1 MLNSIG
7 GWLTD
12 PAHWTGPNGI
22 PQRILEHLIYSGIS
36 LVIAALIAIP
46 LGVMVGH
53 SGRAK
58 WTVSLANSLR
68 AVPSLGLLFAVALWL
83 GPKIASSLAYVIPS
97 VIVLVLLAVPPILSG
112 TYAGIQGVDPAARD
126 AAKGMGMR
134 GSEVLRKVE
143 LPCSLPLLLS
153 GVRSATLQVIATA
166 TIAASISLGGL
177 GRYLID
183 GLSVSDYAEMA
194 SGAILVAALALVMDG
209 LLSIVQ
215 RTAVSPGLTGK
226 FRNTGTTGRLSPL
239 RPEAMPRIPPL
250 PPTVPTTREKHSYE
264 AHDPHDRG
272 GRCRGARPRRLRRQ
286 QQPHRPR
293 GRWWRS
299 TASAAGVAAS
309 PWARP
314 TSPSPRCSARSTPA
328 PSRPRASTV
337 TTKPNIGSR
346 DVYIKALQDG
356 SIDIVP
362 EYTGSLLTF
371 LKGTAPSQDPDA
383 VYTALKA
390 TLPPTL
396 VVLDK
401 STARGQELHRRHE
414 GHAEKYSLKSI
425 ADLTAHQADITVAAP
440 RRSSRRVSRG
450 WSG

>member
-1 MLNSIG
+1 VLNSIG

-22 PQRILEHLIYSGIS
+22 PQRVLEHLIYSGIS

-46 LGVMVGH
+46 LGVIVGH

-134 GSEVLRKVE
+134 GGQVLRKVE
-143 LPCSLPLLLS
+143 LPCALPLLLS

-183 GLSVSDYAEMA
+183 GLSVSDYAQMA

-209 LLSIVQ
+209 ILSIVQ

-226 FRNTGTTGRLSPL
+226 FRNTGDN
-239 RPEAMPRIPPL
+239 RP
-250 PPTVPTTREKHSYE
+250 V
-264 AHDPHDRG
+264 
-272 GRCRGARPRRLRRQ
+272 
-286 QQPHRPR
+286 
-293 GRWWRS
+293 
-299 TASAAGVAAS
+299 
-309 PWARP
+309 
-314 TSPSPRCSARSTPA
+314 
-328 PSRPRASTV
+328 V
-337 TTKPNIGSR
+337 TT
-346 DVYIKALQDG
+346 
-356 SIDIVP
+356 
-362 EYTGSLLTF
+362 
-371 LKGTAPSQDPDA
+371 
-383 VYTALKA
+383 
-390 TLPPTL
+390 
-396 VVLDK
+396 
-401 STARGQELHRRHE
+401 TARGDASDPASPTDR
-414 GHAEKYSLKSI
+414 
-425 ADLTAHQADITVAAP
+425 ADDQREALV
-440 RRSSRRVSRG
+440 
-450 WSG
+450 

>member
-46 LGVMVGH
+46 LGVIVGH

-134 GSEVLRKVE
+134 GGEVLRKVE
-143 LPCSLPLLLS
+143 LPCALPLLLS

-183 GLSVSDYAEMA
+183 GLSVSDYAQMA

-209 LLSIVQ
+209 ILSIVQ

-226 FRNTGTTGRLSPL
+226 FRNTGDN
-239 RPEAMPRIPPL
+239 RP
-250 PPTVPTTREKHSYE
+250 V
-264 AHDPHDRG
+264 
-272 GRCRGARPRRLRRQ
+272 
-286 QQPHRPR
+286 
-293 GRWWRS
+293 
-299 TASAAGVAAS
+299 
-309 PWARP
+309 
-314 TSPSPRCSARSTPA
+314 
-328 PSRPRASTV
+328 V
-337 TTKPNIGSR
+337 TT
-346 DVYIKALQDG
+346 
-356 SIDIVP
+356 
-362 EYTGSLLTF
+362 
-371 LKGTAPSQDPDA
+371 
-383 VYTALKA
+383 
-390 TLPPTL
+390 
-396 VVLDK
+396 
-401 STARGQELHRRHE
+401 TARGDASDPASPTDR
-414 GHAEKYSLKSI
+414 
-425 ADLTAHQADITVAAP
+425 ADDQREALV
-440 RRSSRRVSRG
+440 
-450 WSG
+450 

>member
-1 MLNSIG
+1 VLNSIG

-46 LGVMVGH
+46 LGVIVGH

-126 AAKGMGMR
+126 AARGMGMR
-134 GSEVLRKVE
+134 GGEVLRKVE
-143 LPCSLPLLLS
+143 LPCALPLLLS

-183 GLSVSDYAEMA
+183 GLSVSDYAQMA

-209 LLSIVQ
+209 ILSIVQ

-226 FRNTGTTGRLSPL
+226 FRNTGDN
-239 RPEAMPRIPPL
+239 RP
-250 PPTVPTTREKHSYE
+250 V
-264 AHDPHDRG
+264 
-272 GRCRGARPRRLRRQ
+272 
-286 QQPHRPR
+286 
-293 GRWWRS
+293 
-299 TASAAGVAAS
+299 
-309 PWARP
+309 
-314 TSPSPRCSARSTPA
+314 
-328 PSRPRASTV
+328 V
-337 TTKPNIGSR
+337 TT
-346 DVYIKALQDG
+346 
-356 SIDIVP
+356 
-362 EYTGSLLTF
+362 
-371 LKGTAPSQDPDA
+371 
-383 VYTALKA
+383 
-390 TLPPTL
+390 
-396 VVLDK
+396 
-401 STARGQELHRRHE
+401 TARGDASDPASPTDR
-414 GHAEKYSLKSI
+414 
-425 ADLTAHQADITVAAP
+425 ADDQREALV
-440 RRSSRRVSRG
+440 
-450 WSG
+450 

>member
-46 LGVMVGH
+46 LGVIVGH

-134 GSEVLRKVE
+134 GGEVLRKVE
-143 LPCSLPLLLS
+143 LPCALPLLLS
-153 GVRSATLQVIATA
+153 GVRSATLQVSATA
-166 TIAASISLGGL
+166 TIAAAISLGGR

-183 GLSVSDYAEMA
+183 GLSVSDYAQMA

-209 LLSIVQ
+209 LLSLVQ

-226 FRNTGTTGRLSPL
+226 FRNTRDN
-239 RPEAMPRIPPL
+239 RP
-250 PPTVPTTREKHSYE
+250 V
-264 AHDPHDRG
+264 
-272 GRCRGARPRRLRRQ
+272 
-286 QQPHRPR
+286 
-293 GRWWRS
+293 
-299 TASAAGVAAS
+299 
-309 PWARP
+309 
-314 TSPSPRCSARSTPA
+314 
-328 PSRPRASTV
+328 V
-337 TTKPNIGSR
+337 TT
-346 DVYIKALQDG
+346 
-356 SIDIVP
+356 
-362 EYTGSLLTF
+362 
-371 LKGTAPSQDPDA
+371 
-383 VYTALKA
+383 
-390 TLPPTL
+390 
-396 VVLDK
+396 
-401 STARGQELHRRHE
+401 TARGDASDPASPTDR
-414 GHAEKYSLKSI
+414 
-425 ADLTAHQADITVAAP
+425 ADDQREALV
-440 RRSSRRVSRG
+440 
-450 WSG
+450 

>member
-46 LGVMVGH
+46 LGVIVGH

-126 AAKGMGMR
+126 AARGMGMR
-134 GSEVLRKVE
+134 GGEVLRKVE
-143 LPCSLPLLLS
+143 LPCALPLLLS

-183 GLSVSDYAEMA
+183 GLSVSDYAQMA

-209 LLSIVQ
+209 ILSIVQ

-226 FRNTGTTGRLSPL
+226 FRNTGDN
-239 RPEAMPRIPPL
+239 RP
-250 PPTVPTTREKHSYE
+250 V
-264 AHDPHDRG
+264 
-272 GRCRGARPRRLRRQ
+272 
-286 QQPHRPR
+286 
-293 GRWWRS
+293 
-299 TASAAGVAAS
+299 
-309 PWARP
+309 
-314 TSPSPRCSARSTPA
+314 
-328 PSRPRASTV
+328 V
-337 TTKPNIGSR
+337 TT
-346 DVYIKALQDG
+346 
-356 SIDIVP
+356 
-362 EYTGSLLTF
+362 
-371 LKGTAPSQDPDA
+371 
-383 VYTALKA
+383 
-390 TLPPTL
+390 
-396 VVLDK
+396 
-401 STARGQELHRRHE
+401 TARGDASDPASPTDR
-414 GHAEKYSLKSI
+414 
-425 ADLTAHQADITVAAP
+425 ADDQREALV
-440 RRSSRRVSRG
+440 
-450 WSG
+450 

>member
-1 MLNSIG
+1 VLNSIG

-22 PQRILEHLIYSGIS
+22 PQRVLEHLIYSGIS

-46 LGVMVGH
+46 LGVIVGH

-134 GSEVLRKVE
+134 GGEVLRKVE
-143 LPCSLPLLLS
+143 LPCALPLLLS

-209 LLSIVQ
+209 ILSIVQ

-226 FRNTGTTGRLSPL
+226 FRNTGDN
-239 RPEAMPRIPPL
+239 RP
-250 PPTVPTTREKHSYE
+250 V
-264 AHDPHDRG
+264 
-272 GRCRGARPRRLRRQ
+272 
-286 QQPHRPR
+286 
-293 GRWWRS
+293 
-299 TASAAGVAAS
+299 
-309 PWARP
+309 
-314 TSPSPRCSARSTPA
+314 
-328 PSRPRASTV
+328 V
-337 TTKPNIGSR
+337 TT
-346 DVYIKALQDG
+346 
-356 SIDIVP
+356 
-362 EYTGSLLTF
+362 
-371 LKGTAPSQDPDA
+371 
-383 VYTALKA
+383 
-390 TLPPTL
+390 
-396 VVLDK
+396 
-401 STARGQELHRRHE
+401 TARGDASDPASPTDR
-414 GHAEKYSLKSI
+414 
-425 ADLTAHQADITVAAP
+425 ADDQREALV
-440 RRSSRRVSRG
+440 
-450 WSG
+450 

>member
-1 MLNSIG
+1 MLNNIG
-7 GWLTD
+7 TWLTD

-58 WTVSLANSLR
+58 WTVSVANSLR

-134 GSEVLRKVE
+134 GGEVLRKVE

-153 GVRSATLQVIATA
+153 GIRSATLQVIATA

-194 SGAILVAALALVMDG
+194 SGAILVALLALVMDG
-209 LLSIVQ
+209 ILALIQ
-215 RTAVSPGLTGK
+215 RTAISPGLSGK
-226 FRNTGTTGRLSPL
+226 FRNTGDDREVVSTT
-239 RPEAMPRIPPL
+239 
-250 PPTVPTTREKHSYE
+250 
-264 AHDPHDRG
+264 
-272 GRCRGARPRRLRRQ
+272 AR
-286 QQPHRPR
+286 
-293 GRWWRS
+293 S
-299 TASAAGVAAS
+299 DTASDSAS
-309 PWARP
+309 P
-314 TSPSPRCSARSTPA
+314 TD
-328 PSRPRASTV
+328 RADDQ
-337 TTKPNIGSR
+337 R
-346 DVYIKALQDG
+346 EAL
-356 SIDIVP
+356 V
-362 EYTGSLLTF
+362 
-371 LKGTAPSQDPDA
+371 
-383 VYTALKA
+383 
-390 TLPPTL
+390 
-396 VVLDK
+396 
-401 STARGQELHRRHE
+401 
-414 GHAEKYSLKSI
+414 
-425 ADLTAHQADITVAAP
+425 
-440 RRSSRRVSRG
+440 
-450 WSG
+450 

>member
-22 PQRILEHLIYSGIS
+22 PQRVLEHLIYSGIS

-46 LGVMVGH
+46 LGVIVGH

-134 GSEVLRKVE
+134 GGEVLRRVE
-143 LPCSLPLLLS
+143 LPCALPLLLS

-209 LLSIVQ
+209 ILSIVQ

-226 FRNTGTTGRLSPL
+226 FRNTRDN
-239 RPEAMPRIPPL
+239 RP
-250 PPTVPTTREKHSYE
+250 V
-264 AHDPHDRG
+264 
-272 GRCRGARPRRLRRQ
+272 
-286 QQPHRPR
+286 
-293 GRWWRS
+293 
-299 TASAAGVAAS
+299 
-309 PWARP
+309 
-314 TSPSPRCSARSTPA
+314 
-328 PSRPRASTV
+328 V
-337 TTKPNIGSR
+337 TT
-346 DVYIKALQDG
+346 
-356 SIDIVP
+356 
-362 EYTGSLLTF
+362 
-371 LKGTAPSQDPDA
+371 
-383 VYTALKA
+383 
-390 TLPPTL
+390 
-396 VVLDK
+396 
-401 STARGQELHRRHE
+401 TARGDASDPASPTDR
-414 GHAEKYSLKSI
+414 
-425 ADLTAHQADITVAAP
+425 ADDQREALV
-440 RRSSRRVSRG
+440 
-450 WSG
+450 

>member
-36 LVIAALIAIP
+36 LLIAALIAIP

-134 GSEVLRKVE
+134 GGEVLRKVE
-143 LPCSLPLLLS
+143 LPCALPLLLS

-209 LLSIVQ
+209 ILSIVQ

-226 FRNTGTTGRLSPL
+226 FRNTRDN
-239 RPEAMPRIPPL
+239 RP
-250 PPTVPTTREKHSYE
+250 V
-264 AHDPHDRG
+264 
-272 GRCRGARPRRLRRQ
+272 
-286 QQPHRPR
+286 
-293 GRWWRS
+293 
-299 TASAAGVAAS
+299 
-309 PWARP
+309 
-314 TSPSPRCSARSTPA
+314 
-328 PSRPRASTV
+328 V
-337 TTKPNIGSR
+337 TT
-346 DVYIKALQDG
+346 
-356 SIDIVP
+356 
-362 EYTGSLLTF
+362 
-371 LKGTAPSQDPDA
+371 
-383 VYTALKA
+383 
-390 TLPPTL
+390 
-396 VVLDK
+396 
-401 STARGQELHRRHE
+401 TARGDASDPASPTDR
-414 GHAEKYSLKSI
+414 
-425 ADLTAHQADITVAAP
+425 ADDQREALV
-440 RRSSRRVSRG
+440 
-450 WSG
+450 

>member
-7 GWLTD
+7 AWLTD

-36 LVIAALIAIP
+36 LLIAMLIAIP
-46 LGVMVGH
+46 LGVVVGH

-58 WTVSLANSLR
+58 WSVSLANSLR

-143 LPCSLPLLLS
+143 IPCSLPLMLS

-194 SGAILVAALALVMDG
+194 SGAILVALLALVMDG
-209 LLSIVQ
+209 VLSLVQ

-226 FRNTGTTGRLSPL
+226 FRNTPGD
-239 RPEAMPRIPPL
+239 RP
-250 PPTVPTTREKHSYE
+250 VV
-264 AHDPHDRG
+264 
-272 GRCRGARPRRLRRQ
+272 
-286 QQPHRPR
+286 
-293 GRWWRS
+293 S
-299 TASAAGVAAS
+299 T
-309 PWARP
+309 
-314 TSPSPRCSARSTPA
+314 
-328 PSRPRASTV
+328 
-337 TTKPNIGSR
+337 
-346 DVYIKALQDG
+346 
-356 SIDIVP
+356 
-362 EYTGSLLTF
+362 
-371 LKGTAPSQDPDA
+371 
-383 VYTALKA
+383 
-390 TLPPTL
+390 
-396 VVLDK
+396 
-401 STARGQELHRRHE
+401 TARGDAPETASPTDR
-414 GHAEKYSLKSI
+414 
-425 ADLTAHQADITVAAP
+425 ADDQREALV
-440 RRSSRRVSRG
+440 
-450 WSG
+450 

>member
-1 MLNSIG
+1 VLNSIG

-126 AAKGMGMR
+126 AARGMGMR
-134 GSEVLRKVE
+134 GGEVLRKVE
-143 LPCSLPLLLS
+143 LPCALPLLLS

-209 LLSIVQ
+209 ILSIVQ

-226 FRNTGTTGRLSPL
+226 FRNTRDN
-239 RPEAMPRIPPL
+239 RP
-250 PPTVPTTREKHSYE
+250 V
-264 AHDPHDRG
+264 
-272 GRCRGARPRRLRRQ
+272 
-286 QQPHRPR
+286 
-293 GRWWRS
+293 
-299 TASAAGVAAS
+299 
-309 PWARP
+309 
-314 TSPSPRCSARSTPA
+314 
-328 PSRPRASTV
+328 V
-337 TTKPNIGSR
+337 TT
-346 DVYIKALQDG
+346 
-356 SIDIVP
+356 
-362 EYTGSLLTF
+362 
-371 LKGTAPSQDPDA
+371 
-383 VYTALKA
+383 
-390 TLPPTL
+390 
-396 VVLDK
+396 
-401 STARGQELHRRHE
+401 TARGDASDPASPTDR
-414 GHAEKYSLKSI
+414 
-425 ADLTAHQADITVAAP
+425 ADDQREALV
-440 RRSSRRVSRG
+440 
-450 WSG
+450 

>member
-46 LGVMVGH
+46 LGVIVGH

-134 GSEVLRKVE
+134 GGEVLRKVE
-143 LPCSLPLLLS
+143 LPCALPLLLS

-183 GLSVSDYAEMA
+183 GLSVSDYAQMA

-209 LLSIVQ
+209 ILSIVQ

-226 FRNTGTTGRLSPL
+226 FRNTGDN
-239 RPEAMPRIPPL
+239 L
-250 PPTVPTTREKHSYE
+250 PV
-264 AHDPHDRG
+264 
-272 GRCRGARPRRLRRQ
+272 
-286 QQPHRPR
+286 
-293 GRWWRS
+293 
-299 TASAAGVAAS
+299 
-309 PWARP
+309 
-314 TSPSPRCSARSTPA
+314 
-328 PSRPRASTV
+328 V
-337 TTKPNIGSR
+337 TT
-346 DVYIKALQDG
+346 
-356 SIDIVP
+356 
-362 EYTGSLLTF
+362 
-371 LKGTAPSQDPDA
+371 
-383 VYTALKA
+383 
-390 TLPPTL
+390 
-396 VVLDK
+396 
-401 STARGQELHRRHE
+401 TARGDASEPASPTDR
-414 GHAEKYSLKSI
+414 
-425 ADLTAHQADITVAAP
+425 ADDQREALV
-440 RRSSRRVSRG
+440 
-450 WSG
+450 

>member
-1 MLNSIG
+1 VLNSIG

-22 PQRILEHLIYSGIS
+22 PQRVLEHLIYSGIS

-209 LLSIVQ
+209 LLSLVQ
-215 RTAVSPGLTGK
+215 RTAFSPGLTGK
-226 FRNTGTTGRLSPL
+226 FSNTGDN
-239 RPEAMPRIPPL
+239 RP
-250 PPTVPTTREKHSYE
+250 V
-264 AHDPHDRG
+264 
-272 GRCRGARPRRLRRQ
+272 
-286 QQPHRPR
+286 
-293 GRWWRS
+293 
-299 TASAAGVAAS
+299 
-309 PWARP
+309 
-314 TSPSPRCSARSTPA
+314 
-328 PSRPRASTV
+328 V
-337 TTKPNIGSR
+337 TT
-346 DVYIKALQDG
+346 
-356 SIDIVP
+356 
-362 EYTGSLLTF
+362 
-371 LKGTAPSQDPDA
+371 
-383 VYTALKA
+383 
-390 TLPPTL
+390 
-396 VVLDK
+396 
-401 STARGQELHRRHE
+401 TARGDASEPASPTDR
-414 GHAEKYSLKSI
+414 
-425 ADLTAHQADITVAAP
+425 ADDQREALV
-440 RRSSRRVSRG
+440 
-450 WSG
+450 